1 MDNVNLGEEVSQQ
14 PLSSGGVAAARG
26 GKVFS
31 NGDVIVTLL
40 PVNEKFPWVTPA
52 RFRPELVPEELMAPV
67 LTVRRSKDLGQ
78 GRQTKAEP
86 QFSPDYANTSS

>member
-1 MDNVNLGEEVSQQ
+1 MDNVNLSDEVMQQ
-14 PLSSGGVAAARG
+14 PGSSGQSGGVSAMVARG
-26 GKVFS
+26 KTFS

-67 LTVRRSKDLGQ
+67 LTVS
-78 GRQTKAEP
+78 
-86 QFSPDYANTSS
+86 

>member
-1 MDNVNLGEEVSQQ
+1 MDNVNLSDDVNQQ
-14 PLSSGGVAAARG
+14 PGAVG
-26 GKVFS
+26 GKNNAGALTTRGKTFA

-67 LTVRRSKDLGQ
+67 LTVSVDFKLRKGPAVILDKRH
-78 GRQTKAEP
+78 
-86 QFSPDYANTSS
+86 